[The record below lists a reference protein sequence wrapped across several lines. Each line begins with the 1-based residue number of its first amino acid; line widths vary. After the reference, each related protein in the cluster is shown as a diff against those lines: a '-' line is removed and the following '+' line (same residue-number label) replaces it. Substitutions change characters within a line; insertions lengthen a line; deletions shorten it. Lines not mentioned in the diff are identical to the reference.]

1 MKNNQHILKSVLDE
15 CNKHVKRMQF
25 AYEKISLL
33 FPVTKERLS
42 KLKEDEISYIDQ
54 IIYRFSK
61 LQDAIGNKLFKAVLI
76 YLDEDVLN
84 KSAIDIFN
92 RLEQLEIIENYDIWK
107 DLRDLRNELAHEYEE
122 DEKETAEKLNTLFEK
137 KANLEKY
144 LNDIHNYLEKRKF
157 EF

>member
-1 MKNNQHILKSVLDE
+1 MKNNQHILRSVLDE

-25 AYEKISLL
+25 AYEKISPL
-33 FPVTKERLS
+33 FPVTKERIS
-42 KLKEDEISYIDQ
+42 KLKDDEISYIDQ

-84 KSAIDIFN
+84 KSGIDIFN
-92 RLEQLEIIENYDIWK
+92 RLEQLEIIENYESWK

-137 KANLEKY
+137 KADLEKY
-144 LNDIHNYLEKRKF
+144 LNDIHNYLGKRKF